1 MDATDRVIRGLYAMA
16 VEEDWGRFRHL
27 GLERVCRE
35 AGAAAAAWLTQDPDP
50 MHAGEFTAWPPDL
63 PVSAHQLQQLPL
75 KDDSTEIAL
84 NAAASPPGTRNGAA
98 LRYGHPDTRLVSRLV
113 FWFNGPRTAPPAELR
128 RLAAHLVEAG
138 ALALKHFIL
147 SDERLSR
154 WGRSNRGTAA
164 MVDARGTVYAAS
176 RAFRDLVGG
185 EFGNIGFDKLP
196 FELPPELNAENGSF
210 TRGTLRLRAVK
221 ADDVRLLI
229 YARKAQPLDGLSP
242 REQEIARALSTGKTF
257 KSVARQCGIAT
268 STVANHA
275 SRIYRKLGIYRREE
289 LFEMIRAASG
299 GRARAEPGSAA
310 SP

>member
-1 MDATDRVIRGLYAMA
+1 MESTDRLIRSLYALA
-16 VEEDWGRFRHL
+16 VEEDWGRFRAL
-27 GLERVCRE
+27 ALERVGRDF
-35 AGAAAAAWLTQDPDP
+35 GAAAVAWQTQDSDP
-50 MHAGEFTAWPPDL
+50 MHAGEFTTWPADGS
-63 PVSAHQLQQLPL
+63 VSAHQLQSLPL
-75 KDDSTEIAL
+75 RDDCELAL
-84 NAAASPPGTRNGAA
+84 TPMQSPPGARTGFAM
-98 LRYGHPDTRLVSRLV
+98 RYQHPESRLVSRFA
-113 FWFNGPRTAPPAELR
+113 FWFAGQRNGATGEDLR
-128 RLAAHLVEAG
+128 RVTAHLVEAN

-176 RAFRDLVGG
+176 RAFRELIGG
-185 EFGNIGFDKLP
+185 EFGDPQFDRLP
-196 FELPPELNAENGSF
+196 FDLPGDASGENGSF
-210 TRGTLRLRAVK
+210 TRGTLRVRAVK
-221 ADDVRLLI
+221 ADDVRLLV

-299 GRARAEPGSAA
+299 GRSRPIGSSANA
-310 SP
+310 